1 MPFAALNYSIAT
13 STDSFYPIVDG
24 DFVSDYSSTL
34 LEQGNFTKVPALLG
48 TNINEGTLFA
58 RGGVY
63 NTDASI
69 KALIQ
74 PNGPDNNTTNIL
86 LNLYPNIDS
95 LGLPEFFRTPANF
108 SMGSQYKRAVAILT
122 DQGFLAWRRLRSDA
136 WSNFG
141 VPSYSYLF
149 EAPSASMYTHMASSE
164 SNQYLT
170 RNSRCSRNAAF
181 LRHRLRL

>member
-1 MPFAALNYSIAT
+1 VPVAVLNQSIAT
-13 STDSFYPIVDG
+13 STNSFYPIVDG

-34 LEQGNFTKVPALLG
+34 LEQGKFAKVPALFG

-63 NTDASI
+63 NTTASI
-69 KALIQ
+69 ESIIKSA
-74 PNGPDNNTTNIL
+74 GPDDNTTAIL

-95 LGLPEFFRTPANF
+95 LGLPEFFRTPTNF
-108 SMGSQYKRAVAILT
+108 SGGSQYKRAVTLLT

-141 VPSYSYLF
+141 VPSYSYVF
-149 EAPSASMYTHMASSE
+149 EAPSASLYRVDHFDRASDS
-164 SNQYLT
+164 
-170 RNSRCSRNAAF
+170 
-181 LRHRLRL
+181 